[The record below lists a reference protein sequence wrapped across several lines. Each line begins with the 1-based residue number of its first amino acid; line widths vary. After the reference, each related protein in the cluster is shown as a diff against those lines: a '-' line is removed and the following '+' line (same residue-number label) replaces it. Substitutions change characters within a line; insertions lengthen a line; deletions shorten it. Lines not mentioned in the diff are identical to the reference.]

1 MGGSIKQAVMAGE
14 ASLFESFSAN
24 HALFRTHFPLANEI
38 IFAETPVDEM
48 AASGKAL
55 AQPMADVAAATQ
67 AAVDANIATSDLGLT
82 VENSALYARDISQLP
97 LDEAALDPK
106 STRISVKRR
115 YVLGT
120 IGFLLTLYNLIGS
133 TASIWS
139 IPQGAALMKAIGEA
153 IEALMKFVY

>member
-1 MGGSIKQAVMAGE
+1 M
-14 ASLFESFSAN
+14 
-24 HALFRTHFPLANEI
+24 
-38 IFAETPVDEM
+38 
-48 AASGKAL
+48 
-55 AQPMADVAAATQ
+55 
-67 AAVDANIATSDLGLT
+67 
-82 VENSALYARDISQLP
+82 ENSALYARDISQLP

-139 IPQGAALMKAIGEA
+139 IPQGAAVMKAIGEA